1 MAAGWKAHSTLENLR
16 DPELLVHLKVT
27 CVHSLSSLLL
37 KVTEKDSC
45 GSEEGTTHSF

>member
-1 MAAGWKAHSTLENLR
+1 MAADGRLIPPLR
-16 DPELLVHLKVT
+16 TSEIPELLVHLKVT